1 MYALFPLVLAR
12 FARPSVVRTQ
22 SWLVDAAI
30 KPLAILLVAMSLV
43 VGTATAD
50 ELFSIDPATD
60 ELVRIDAP
68 TGIVTVVGTITHDM
82 SNTMDLTFHE
92 GFVYAVIART
102 PFPATA
108 WDLVQIDPVTG
119 LKVNASPV
127 TGVPM
132 DVVESLTSLGGDL
145 MIGFGN
151 TGTSFTS
158 DQIAIIDTAG
168 NVDPLSVASYP
179 GTDTDGMAT
188 SPQHQLI
195 GVDYENGANSF
206 SGFRQVP
213 ATPAP
218 IGGYNSG
225 HALND
230 LEFCGSHLYGISANG
245 QAIHR
250 IDPTDGSLLKT
261 RALQPSNGLVG
272 LAKTPPSCG
281 RVFSV
286 DTDSNRLV
294 TIDQASGFVSDVGGI
309 GFIMAEKTDLAFHQ
323 GKLYAVT
330 ESVPLSDYRLLEID
344 CQTGAMV
351 GSALPITWGG
361 GLVVNV
367 ESLTSV
373 GDELI
378 VGFGDLPP
386 LEYIANR
393 LGVIVPSTGLI
404 ISSID
409 YTSFN
414 ADFDALATDR
424 YGQIFSSQQWF
435 TNTSI
440 DLYETDRI
448 PVNHTLLGKE
458 PHSSDAW
465 EANDMT
471 FCHDQLLGIDR
482 DATNGPMLHRIDST
496 NGAFLSS
503 TKLTPPLE
511 LSGLA
516 VCRPVCGPLY
526 SVNPATDELIRLEPE
541 TGDHLVIGQIIGHN
555 MSQMTDLAFHRGS
568 FYALTATT
576 ETGPYTAWDLVE
588 INPDTG
594 AMISAVPVTATP
606 PVTVAEGLT
615 SVGDDLVIGFGTST
629 TPNLGEKLG
638 ILGLDGVIDPASVVD
653 HLSFTA
659 DYDGLGTDPSGQ
671 IFGMNAFASSNINE
685 SDRLPSSY
693 TPKGGDSAYDLA
705 TDIEF
710 CGSSLFA
717 IDAAPKSLYRVDER
731 DGSVIGSAAYDSSL
745 ALYGLAARVP
755 YHNDLVLIQDPLV
768 AGQSATFRVYGG
780 EPGES
785 VYLLLSLAGIGN
797 GPCFFG
803 NTFCLD
809 LLPAINLFGPFKT
822 NCCGFA
828 EWTVQIPGNTQNI
841 PIYSQVIILRPP
853 GANSVKSNAVCMII
867 K

>member
-1 MYALFPLVLAR
+1 
-12 FARPSVVRTQ
+12 T
-22 SWLVDAAI
+22 
-30 KPLAILLVAMSLV
+30 
-43 VGTATAD
+43 
-50 ELFSIDPATD
+50 
-60 ELVRIDAP
+60 
-68 TGIVTVVGTITHDM
+68 
-82 SNTMDLTFHE
+82 
-92 GFVYAVIART
+92 
-102 PFPATA
+102 
-108 WDLVQIDPVTG
+108 
-119 LKVNASPV
+119 
-127 TGVPM
+127 
-132 DVVESLTSLGGDL
+132 
-145 MIGFGN
+145 
-151 TGTSFTS
+151 
-158 DQIAIIDTAG
+158 
-168 NVDPLSVASYP
+168 
-179 GTDTDGMAT
+179 T

-206 SGFRQVP
+206 DSIKQLP
-213 ATPAP
+213 ATLSS
-218 IGGYNSG
+218 IGSYNTSQP
-225 HALND
+225 LND
-230 LEFCGSHLYGISANG
+230 IEFCGSHLYGVSASG
-245 QAIHR
+245 MSIQR
-250 IDPTDGSLLKT
+250 IDPATGDLMKT
-261 RALQPSNGLVG
+261 KNLQPALPLVG

-286 DTDSNRLV
+286 DPASDKLV
-294 TIDQASGFVSDVGGI
+294 IIDQASGAVTIVGAGI
-309 GFIMAEKTDLAFHQ
+309 GFDMAPKTDLAFHQ

-330 ESVPLSDYRLLEID
+330 ESVPLFDYRLLEID

-378 VGFGDLPP
+378 IGFGDQPP

-404 ISSID
+404 ISTID

-440 DLYETDRI
+440 DLYETDRV
-448 PVNHTLLGKE
+448 PVNHTLLGQE
-458 PHSSDAW
+458 PHSATAQ

-482 DATNGPMLHRIDST
+482 EKQRLHRIDST

-503 TKLTPPLE
+503 TSLSLK

-516 VCRPVCGPLY
+516 VCTPACGPLY
-526 SVNPATDELIRLEPE
+526 SVNPATDELIRLEPD
-541 TGDHLVIGQIIGHN
+541 TGAHLVIGPIGHN
-555 MSQMTDLAFHRGS
+555 MSTMTDLAFHQGF

-576 ETGPYTAWDLVE
+576 ENPPFTAYELVQ
-588 INPDTG
+588 IDPDTG
-594 AMISAVPVTATP
+594 AMISFVSVTGTP
-606 PVTVAEGLT
+606 AVTVAEGLT

-638 ILGLDGVIDPASVVD
+638 ILGLNGVIDPASVVD
-653 HLSFTA
+653 HLSFNA

-693 TPKGGDSAYDLA
+693 TTKGGDNAYDLA

-717 IDAAPKSLYRVDER
+717 IDATTKSLYRVDER
-731 DGSVIGSAAYDSSL
+731 DGSVIRSVPYDSSL

-780 EPGES
+780 QPGES

-809 LLPAINLFGPFKT
+809 LLPAFNLLGPFKT

-828 EWTVQIPGNTQNI
+828 EWSFPIPLIAKNLTVYTQT
-841 PIYSQVIILRPP
+841 IILRPP
-853 GANSVKSNAVCMII
+853 GANSVKSNAVCMKIQ
-867 K
+867 